1 MVTNYENNIIG
12 DTYYLFSWRSHT
24 VGRSEDNIDM
34 FIDVWN
40 RKECNLIVPNLS
52 EKDSAEEAI
61 KYYITSK
68 KTNFYDIASDKAQS
82 IFRALEK
89 GVKKVVLVAPEET
102 IVTAVA
108 QYGEDFSILKNIC
121 KEQWNAD
128 IKFFTGAVN
137 NTLNYRYP
145 LISLTDN
152 LISWPDFF
160 AYKKIHEV
168 DCMRLTKPVSI
179 KNPKK
184 LFISLN
190 HLPKSHRSLLM
201 DLLYKEG
208 LFDHGF
214 ISWPGPDYTHH
225 ADDGEYKFKWWT
237 PKKMVVDWD
246 YNKDDPNWCNYF
258 SGNIIPKQYEESLFS
273 LILESNLDSIFLTE
287 KTFNAIISK
296 RPFVIYGHPNTHK
309 YLKEVMGYE
318 LFDEVI
324 DYSFDN
330 IDCKIERATMI
341 VQELKKL
348 TKFNL
353 VDLHNLLKPKIEHNY
368 NTMLENVSKRK
379 FITKEIIDII
389 NIDHPYMKFDY
400 RYFINGTGDYI

>member
-12 DTYYLFSWRSHT
+12 DTYYLFSWQSHAA
-24 VGRSEDNIDM
+24 GRWEDNLNN
-34 FIDVWN
+34 FILTW
-40 RKECNLIVPNLS
+40 RGKEGARIVPNPS
-52 EKDSAEEAI
+52 EKDSAEEAA

-68 KTNFYDIASDKAQS
+68 KTSFLDIASDKAQT
-82 IFRALEK
+82 IFSALDK

-102 IVTAVA
+102 IITAVA
-108 QYGEDFSILKNIC
+108 QFAKDFEILKHECNWG
-121 KEQWNAD
+121 WNAD
-128 IKFFTGAVN
+128 IKFFTGAIN
-137 NTLNYRYP
+137 NTLNYKYP
-145 LISLTDN
+145 LIGFTDD

-160 AYKKIHEV
+160 AYKKIYEINHYTNLV
-168 DCMRLTKPVSI
+168 YI

-190 HLPKSHRSLLM
+190 HIPKSHRSLLM

-214 ISWPGPDYTHH
+214 ISWPGPDYDHH
-225 ADDGEYKFKWWT
+225 SRGEYEFKWWI

-273 LILESNLDSIFLTE
+273 LISESNLDSIFLTE

-296 RPFVIYGHPNTHK
+296 RPFIIYGHPNTHK

-324 DYSFDN
+324 DYSFDS
-330 IDCKIERATMI
+330 IDCNIERATMI

-379 FITKEIIDII
+379 FITKEIIDVI

-400 RYFINGTGDYI
+400 RYLINGTGDYI